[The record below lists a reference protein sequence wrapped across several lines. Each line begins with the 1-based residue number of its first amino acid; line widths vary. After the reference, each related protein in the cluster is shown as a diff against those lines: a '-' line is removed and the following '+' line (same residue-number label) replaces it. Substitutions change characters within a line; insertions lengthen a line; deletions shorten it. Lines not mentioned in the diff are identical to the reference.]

1 MKITR
6 RFLLPFV
13 IALPLLT
20 CSSGDE
26 CETCTQDTDCKA
38 GFVCSRFSDGSQRC
52 GTGTGASTC
61 RVRN

>member
-1 MKITR
+1 MKNTR
-6 RFLLPFV
+6 RILLPLV
-13 IALPLLT
+13 LALPLLA

-26 CETCTQDTDCKA
+26 CETCTQDSDCQA

-61 RVRN
+61 RVRD